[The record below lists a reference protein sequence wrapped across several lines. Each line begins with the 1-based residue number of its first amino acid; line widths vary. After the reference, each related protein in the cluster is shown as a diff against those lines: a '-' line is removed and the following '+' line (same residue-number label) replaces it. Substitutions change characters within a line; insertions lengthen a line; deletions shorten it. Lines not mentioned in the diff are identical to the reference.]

1 MATLVQ
7 HGWLPASAG
16 QTSTATKEFPSLFG
30 VKEPLVHCTV
40 HPSTANRQ
48 VQLYLRGEF
57 FSEGRNP
64 LNAAN
69 HAFPAVAKEDEVAPA
84 VIAWIEQAEAAMGNT
99 FAVRMLRQRQ
109 PAGAAAPVA

>member
-1 MATLVQ
+1 MATLAS
-7 HGWLPASAG
+7 HGWLRASAG
-16 QTSTATKEFPSLFG
+16 QTSTASKEFPSLFG

-64 LNAAN
+64 LAAAN
-69 HAFPAVAKEDEVAPA
+69 HAFPAVAREEQVVEA
-84 VIAWIEQAEAAMGNT
+84 VEAWIAAAEAAMGET
-99 FAVRMLRQRQ
+99 FAVRKLRQQERA
-109 PAGAAAPVA
+109 PALVD